1 MGGQPASSPSRTSI
15 GRLRSRSAW
24 SVGSGPGSLAE
35 AASEARSWS
44 AAPAGEQHALPS
56 AILADLLR
64 GVGFEVLDMGA
75 NTPAA
80 SFAETA
86 SEANRLVATAIAIT
100 TPGGDAAVRAVVKA
114 LRQADLGVPILVGGA
129 AVRDRAQA
137 LRLGAD
143 EWSGLDGRSALVAIE
158 RIARSGSRS

>member
-1 MGGQPASSPSRTSI
+1 M
-15 GRLRSRSAW
+15 
-24 SVGSGPGSLAE
+24 VG
-35 AASEARSWS
+35 
-44 AAPAGEQHALPS
+44 APAGEQHGLPS

-75 NTPAA
+75 NTPPA

-86 SEANRLVATAIAIT
+86 GEANRLVATAIAIT

-129 AVRDRAQA
+129 AVRRS
-137 LRLGAD
+137 RPRGPPGCGRMV
-143 EWSGLDGRSALVAIE
+143 WSRRSE
-158 RIARSGSRS
+158 QRWSRSSEYARSGSRS

>member
-1 MGGQPASSPSRTSI
+1 VV
-15 GRLRSRSAW
+15 
-24 SVGSGPGSLAE
+24 VG
-35 AASEARSWS
+35 
-44 AAPAGEQHALPS
+44 APAGEQHGLPS

-80 SFAETA
+80 SFVETA
-86 SEANRLVATAIAIT
+86 REANRLIATAIAIT

-114 LRQADLGVPILVGGA
+114 LRQADLGMPILVGGA
-129 AVRDRAQA
+129 AVHDRAQA

-158 RIARSGSRS
+158 RIARSRSRS

>member
-1 MGGQPASSPSRTSI
+1 
-15 GRLRSRSAW
+15 
-24 SVGSGPGSLAE
+24 
-35 AASEARSWS
+35 
-44 AAPAGEQHALPS
+44 
-56 AILADLLR
+56 
-64 GVGFEVLDMGA
+64 MGA